1 MKISYHEDTDSLYIY
16 LSSTPTTES
25 EEVAES
31 TVLHFDEDGDVT
43 GLEVYSEASE
53 KVDLSSIE
61 TLGIDNYQS
70 MKAWQLLPFRKLVRQ
85 HHIGRSGRVSVEKPG
100 KHSVM
105 TGRYRSAGTGRRITH
120 ELARQAVE
128 YSKTVDKQKVS

>member
-1 MKISYHEDTDSLYIY
+1 MKISYHEDTDSLYIS

-31 TVLHFDEDGDVT
+31 TVLHFDEDGDVA
-43 GLEVYSEASE
+43 GLEIYSEASE

-61 TLGIDNYQS
+61 TLGVDNYQS
-70 MKAWQLLPFRKLVRQ
+70 TKAQQLVSFRKLVGQ
-85 HHIGRSGRVSVEKPG
+85 HHIDRPGRVSVEKPG

-120 ELARQAVE
+120 GLAQQAVK